1 MFIRITLVFI
11 LLFSAN
17 SILAAEKSNV
27 ESTLALQQQV
37 VELQKEV
44 ATLKSMLEKVVS
56 DQNNLQNYM
65 QVIKNE
71 LVIDAEK
78 NATISAK
85 DQLTLKSG
93 EASIILKKNGD
104 ISISG
109 NIYIHGEK
117 FDFKKIMMLALK
129 VRRLSAIRSLHHLI
143 IFKGVLNVSKAQQ

>member
-17 SILAAEKSNV
+17 SIRAAERSNV
-27 ESTLALQQQV
+27 EATLALQQQV

-44 ATLKSMLEKVVS
+44 ATLKSMLEKVVA
-56 DQNNLQNYM
+56 DQSKQ
-65 QVIKNE
+65 QSHVQTIKNE

-78 NATISAK
+78 NASISAK
-85 DQLTLKSG
+85 DQLILKSG

-109 NIYIHGEK
+109 NIYIRGEK
-117 FDFKKIMMLALK
+117 FDFKKNNDVSLK
-129 VRRLSAIRSLHHLI
+129 
-143 IFKGVLNVSKAQQ
+143 GSKIVAN